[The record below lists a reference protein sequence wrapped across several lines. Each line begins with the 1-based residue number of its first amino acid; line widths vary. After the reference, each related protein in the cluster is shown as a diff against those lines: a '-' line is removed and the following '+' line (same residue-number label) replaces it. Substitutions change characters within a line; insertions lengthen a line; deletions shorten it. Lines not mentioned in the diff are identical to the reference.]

1 MIAATL
7 NTVRIT
13 KFFLSTIAFS
23 MSFESSEI
31 TMIFLEKVKTL
42 SDPNILKLSLI
53 ILLSKIGCVW
63 YIVYC

>member
-31 TMIFLEKVKTL
+31 TMKPLFSEFKVREDKLTTTKLFL
-42 SDPNILKLSLI
+42 I
-53 ILLSKIGCVW
+53 
-63 YIVYC
+63 Y

>member
-31 TMIFLEKVKTL
+31 TMKPLFSEFKVREDKLTTTKLFLIFLETVV
-42 SDPNILKLSLI
+42 
-53 ILLSKIGCVW
+53 G
-63 YIVYC
+63 